1 MSVSTYLEKFNF
13 YLSNFLTELNTVF
26 PEYNE
31 IFLKNY
37 SDIFPQ
43 TDESKSNS
51 SDKYVKEYM
60 TNIKDHYKEV
70 AKKDDSIFKG
80 DKEINFL
87 LGLDFRNLWIKDI
100 NEKTR
105 ESIWKYLQTLYVI
118 GKKVVGEDDEINEL
132 LNKFTSQTGDVSQEE
147 MMNNIKNETDEMMK
161 MFQNLSTVEQN
172 PDTPETSENDM
183 KNLFEGGVISDIAKE
198 LTQELNLEN
207 LDNLNMGDPKNINE
221 AFANLMGGGNGNQG
235 FFDLVSKVG
244 QKIQNK
250 VESGQVNQND
260 LMSEAQKMMGGL
272 KDPNKMANIMKNRQQ
287 QHGGATRDR
296 LRKKLEERNKN
307 KSS

>member
-13 YLSNFLTELNTVF
+13 YLVNFLTELNTVF

-31 IFLKNY
+31 VFVKNY

-43 TDESKSNS
+43 TEENKSNNT
-51 SDKYVKEYM
+51 DKYVKEYM
-60 TNIKDHYKEV
+60 TSVKDYYKEV

-132 LNKFTSQTGDVSQEE
+132 LNKFTSQTGDATQEE
-147 MMNNIKNETDEMMK
+147 MMKNIKNETDEMMK
-161 MFQNLSTVEQN
+161 MFQNLSTVEQD
-172 PDTPETSENDM
+172 PDSETSENDM
-183 KNLFEGGVISDIAKE
+183 KSLFEGGVISDIAKE
-198 LTQELNLEN
+198 LTEELN
-207 LDNLNMGDPKNINE
+207 LDNLNDLNMGEPKNINE
-221 AFANLMGGGNGNQG
+221 AFSNLMGGGNGNKG
-235 FFDLVSKVG
+235 FFDLVTKVG

-287 QHGGATRDR
+287 QNGGATRDR

>member
-13 YLSNFLTELNTVF
+13 YLTNFLTELNTVF

-31 IFLKNY
+31 IFVKHY

-43 TDESKSNS
+43 ANDKTTN
-51 SDKYVKEYM
+51 SDKYVKDFM
-60 TNIKDHYKEV
+60 SNIKDYTKQV
-70 AKKDDSIFKG
+70 AQKDDSIFKG
-80 DKEINFL
+80 EKEINFL

-132 LNKFTSQTGDVSQEE
+132 LNKFTSQTGDSTQEE
-147 MMNNIKNETDEMMK
+147 MMKNIKNETDEMMN
-161 MFQNLSTVEQN
+161 MFKNLSQIEQN
-172 PDTPETSENDM
+172 PDLPDTSENDM

-198 LTQELNLEN
+198 LTNELN
-207 LDNLNMGDPKNINE
+207 LDNLDMGEPKNINE
-221 AFANLMGGGNGNQG
+221 AFANLMGGGNGNKG
-235 FFDLVSKVG
+235 FFDLVTKVG
-244 QKIQNK
+244 EKIQNK
-250 VESGQVNQND
+250 VQNGEVNQND
-260 LMSEAQKMMGGL
+260 LMNEAQKMMGGL

-307 KSS
+307 KSN

>member
-13 YLSNFLTELNTVF
+13 YLTNFLTELNTVF

-31 IFLKNY
+31 IFVNNY

-43 TDESKSNS
+43 TEESKSNKT
-51 SDKYVKEYM
+51 DKYVKDFMSNINEY
-60 TNIKDHYKEV
+60 TKQV
-70 AKKDDSIFKG
+70 AQKDDTIFKG

-132 LNKFTSQTGDVSQEE
+132 LNKFTLQTGDASQEE
-147 MMNNIKNETDEMMK
+147 MMKNIKNETDEMMN
-161 MFQNLSTVEQN
+161 MFKNLSQIEQN
-172 PDTPETSENDM
+172 PDLPNTSENDM

-198 LTQELNLEN
+198 LTNELN
-207 LDNLNMGDPKNINE
+207 LDNLDMGEPKNINE
-221 AFANLMGGGNGNQG
+221 AFANLMGGGNGNKG
-235 FFDLVSKVG
+235 FFDLVTKVG
-244 QKIQNK
+244 EKIQNK
-250 VESGQVNQND
+250 VQSGEVNQND
-260 LMSEAQKMMGGL
+260 LMNEAQKMMGGL

-307 KSS
+307 KSN

>member
-13 YLSNFLTELNTVF
+13 YLTNFLTELNTVF

-31 IFLKNY
+31 IFVNNY

-43 TDESKSNS
+43 TEESKSNKT
-51 SDKYVKEYM
+51 DKYVKDFMSNINEY
-60 TNIKDHYKEV
+60 TKQV
-70 AKKDDSIFKG
+70 AQKDDTIFKG

-132 LNKFTSQTGDVSQEE
+132 LNKFTLQTGDASQEE
-147 MMNNIKNETDEMMK
+147 MMKNIKNETDEMMN
-161 MFQNLSTVEQN
+161 MFKNLSQIEQN
-172 PDTPETSENDM
+172 PDLPNTSENDM

-198 LTQELNLEN
+198 LTNELN
-207 LDNLNMGDPKNINE
+207 LDNLDMGEPNNINE
-221 AFANLMGGGNGNQG
+221 AFANLMGGGNGNKG
-235 FFDLVSKVG
+235 FFDLVTKVG
-244 QKIQNK
+244 EKIQNK
-250 VESGQVNQND
+250 VQSGEVNQND
-260 LMSEAQKMMGGL
+260 LMNEAQKMMGGL

-307 KSS
+307 KSN

>member
-13 YLSNFLTELNTVF
+13 YLTNFLTELNTVF

-31 IFLKNY
+31 IFVNNY

-43 TDESKSNS
+43 TEESKSNKT
-51 SDKYVKEYM
+51 DKYVKDFMSNINEY
-60 TNIKDHYKEV
+60 TKQV
-70 AKKDDSIFKG
+70 AQKDDTIFKG
-80 DKEINFL
+80 DKEITFL

-132 LNKFTSQTGDVSQEE
+132 LNKFTSTTGDATQEE
-147 MMNNIKNETDEMMK
+147 MMKNIKNETDEMMN
-161 MFQNLSTVEQN
+161 MFKNLSQIEQN
-172 PDTPETSENDM
+172 PDIPDTSENDM
-183 KNLFEGGVISDIAKE
+183 KNLFEGGIISDIAKE
-198 LTQELNLEN
+198 LTNELN
-207 LDNLNMGDPKNINE
+207 LDNLDMGEPKNINE
-221 AFANLMGGGNGNQG
+221 AFANLMGGGNGNKG
-235 FFDLVSKVG
+235 FFDLVTKVG
-244 QKIQNK
+244 EKIQNK
-250 VESGQVNQND
+250 VHNGEVNQND
-260 LMSEAQKMMGGL
+260 LMNEAQKMMGGL

-296 LRKKLEERNKN
+296 LRKKLDERNKN
-307 KSS
+307 KSN